1 MHFLQ
6 HFSFINLQIF
16 TPNFLIKIKG
26 VRIMLIEEKV
36 ISEDFSQES
45 LSELIE
51 LIEKNRDSVK
61 WLTAECYVGINNT
74 LYTALLQFHE
84 LLKILTGVC
93 GDVQMKTIIVIGDD
107 NPNTIVKLF
116 TEEPNISKEIVD

>member
-1 MHFLQ
+1 
-6 HFSFINLQIF
+6 
-16 TPNFLIKIKG
+16 
-26 VRIMLIEEKV
+26 MLIEEKV
-36 ISEDFSQES
+36 ISEDFSKES

-116 TEEPNISKEIVD
+116 TEEPNISKNIVD